1 MPAYLGSNP
10 VKKFLKLAL
19 VLWAAALL
27 PVIVVAASVD
37 VRDHGAVGDGT
48 TPATIAIQ
56 AAIDRVHRAGGG
68 VVRLVDGVYLSG
80 TVQLRSGVT
89 LRVEEGAVLRGVGP
103 GPGTYPPVDLGG
115 GPDPVD
121 DAGTGPRLRSG
132 LVVAR
137 DARNVGVEGRGVIDG
152 NGLAFPVEGVRPSAL
167 LFVRC
172 EDVRVEDITTRA
184 SGFWAQHYAQCTRI
198 EIRRTRVEAHLPDQN
213 NDGIDFSE
221 CHQVRLTDS
230 TIIADDDAIVL
241 KSRTSTDRGSRDI
254 LVENC
259 TVYSRKSA
267 FKIGTES
274 LGPFENITVRN
285 LTVYGSRGI
294 NLYSVDGGQIRNV
307 LVENV
312 TIHEGYAALLM
323 HVGDR
328 RLFARSETGELP
340 PPGGMENIVVRNLHA
355 TFAERSFRD
364 LLTGH
369 GIALHGPAHEK
380 PMKIA
385 ENFISGLRDHPITNV
400 RLENIT
406 LKNLPGGGT
415 QAGVLERVP
424 ENSDH
429 YPLQGMFGRLPAW
442 ALYLRHVHNITIDNL
457 VLETSAADER
467 PALLADGVVNL
478 DVGAAVAR
486 GKRFEIKERS
496 VPTVVENEISQ

>member
-1 MPAYLGSNP
+1 M
-10 VKKFLKLAL
+10 KIFLKLAL
-19 VLWAAALL
+19 VLWAAALS
-27 PVIVVAASVD
+27 PVNVVAESVD

-48 TPATIAIQ
+48 TPATVAIQ

-103 GPGTYPPVDLGG
+103 GPGAYPPVDPGG

-121 DAGTGPRLRSG
+121 DAGTGTRLRSG

-167 LFVRC
+167 LFLRC

-241 KSRTSTDRGSRDI
+241 KSRTNADRGSRDI

-294 NLYSVDGGQIRNV
+294 NLYSVDGARISNV

-312 TIHEGYAALLM
+312 TIHDGYAALLL
-323 HVGDR
+323 HIGDR
-328 RLFARSETGELP
+328 RLFALP
-340 PPGGMENIVVRNLHA
+340 KSGKLPEVGRMDNIVIRNLRA
-355 TFAERSFRD
+355 TFAARSFRD
-364 LLTGH
+364 VLVERGVT
-369 GIALHGPAHEK
+369 LHGPAHDK
-380 PMKIA
+380 AMPVA
-385 ENFISGLRDHPITNV
+385 DNFISGMPDRPITN
-400 RLENIT
+400 LTLQNIIFE
-406 LKNLPGGGT
+406 NLPGGGVDRGD
-415 QAGVLERVP
+415 QLVP
-424 ENSDH
+424 ANSGA
-429 YPLQGMFGRLPAW
+429 YPLHGMFGQLPSA
-442 ALYLRHVHNITIDNL
+442 ALYLRHARNVVIDGLQVTTRAPDARPTL
-457 VLETSAADER
+457 VTEAVEEFEIRGAVAQPDSFQIIRR
-467 PALLADGVVNL
+467 PA
-478 DVGAAVAR
+478 R
-486 GKRFEIKERS
+486 
-496 VPTVVENEISQ
+496 P